1 MEDNMTHL
9 SHKTSRS
16 HKKLTNRILF
26 FMLFILCFVLL
37 SLIIIYIPPTST
49 LIIAG
54 VPLSPLP
61 FFLMLT
67 FGLFLAISALL
78 FNTVIH
84 GILIGLFLVCYLLL
98 RVNDLAHPFFLIL
111 LSAIF
116 LTIELMI
123 SSRK

>member
-1 MEDNMTHL
+1 
-9 SHKTSRS
+9 
-16 HKKLTNRILF
+16 
-26 FMLFILCFVLL
+26 MLFILCFVLL

-61 FFLMLT
+61 YFLMLT